1 MFGLMISRCRG
12 QRRFASNQLMDLSKY
27 DHFKN
32 LIISVLHL
40 SKDAT
45 HIYIGFFS
53 LIAAIVFLRKPLTSS
68 VVLLPGLIISCG
80 IEVLDLL
87 VDYLASKPIGWGASL
102 HDLINTN
109 LIPVLLVVLAC
120 WQLKSNRALT

>member
-1 MFGLMISRCRG
+1 
-12 QRRFASNQLMDLSKY
+12 MDLSKY

-53 LIAAIVFLRKPLTSS
+53 LLAVVVFLRKPLTSA

-87 VDYLASKPIGWGASL
+87 VDYFALKPIRWGASL
-102 HDLINTN
+102 HDLVNTN
-109 LIPVLLVVLAC
+109 LIPVLLVALAF
-120 WQLKSNRALT
+120 WQRKTNRSLT